1 MSRMKDH
8 HEKSAS
14 INGPIRFKDLMKG
27 PILKPFGITLGLMF
41 FQQATGINAV
51 VFWTV
56 SIFQWAGSSIDSR
69 YATIIVGAIHLLCCI
84 GSGFLVDR
92 FGRRV
97 LLLGSAAITSISLA
111 AMGVFFYFQRIWG
124 EADATLHL
132 GWLPLV
138 SLMVFMAAYSCG
150 LSNVPFIVM
159 GELFPTRYR
168 TFLGTISSSFNL
180 IVTLIVVRFFPDMLT
195 GLGKDVTFFVFTGCT
210 LTCIV
215 FVYFL
220 LPETKG
226 KTLEDMEQLFSN
238 NVPKVKK
245 IPEEEDEEAVPEVS
259 TQLVTISD
267 GQCGLVG
274 HNILPT
280 TEEIEND
287 EVFATF

>member
-1 MSRMKDH
+1 
-8 HEKSAS
+8 
-14 INGPIRFKDLMKG
+14 
-27 PILKPFGITLGLMF
+27 
-41 FQQATGINAV
+41 
-51 VFWTV
+51 
-56 SIFQWAGSSIDSR
+56 
-69 YATIIVGAIHLLCCI
+69 
-84 GSGFLVDR
+84 
-92 FGRRV
+92 
-97 LLLGSAAITSISLA
+97 LGSAAVTSISLA

-259 TQLVTISD
+259 TQLVTISN

-274 HNILPT
+274 HNIVPT